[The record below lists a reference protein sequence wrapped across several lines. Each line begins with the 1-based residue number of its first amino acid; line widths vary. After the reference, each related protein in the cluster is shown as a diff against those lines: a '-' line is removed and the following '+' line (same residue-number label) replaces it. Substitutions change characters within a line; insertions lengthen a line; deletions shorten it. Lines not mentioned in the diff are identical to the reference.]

1 MSTKNAFITGGS
13 GYIGSEIVKKAIAR
27 GWTVRGLSRSES
39 SDAKLTALGA
49 TPVRGELTSL
59 DILASE
65 ATKADYFINVAYD
78 LDLRKPSVDYK
89 EASNT
94 DRIVIDAV
102 IGAMR
107 PGSVFV
113 QTTGVLVS
121 TQPADGSEADETAP
135 YADTVFGLR
144 GQNETYALNKG
155 VEHGVVVN
163 VVRPAAF
170 VYGEQGSGVAMMMA
184 SAAQR
189 KTATYVD
196 EGSALVS
203 SVHVRDCAEV
213 YVLAAEKQTSGIY
226 HAVSDNNVSF
236 KQISEAIGEVL
247 KVPVVSIP
255 KATLESM
262 TTPMMVTFL
271 TSSSRASSRKA
282 REQLG
287 WKPEETPILE
297 DITKGSY
304 TKLADSLQAQ
314 A

>member
-13 GYIGSEIVKKAIAR
+13 GYIGSEVVKKAIAH

-39 SDAKLTALGA
+39 SDAKLAALGA

-59 DILASE
+59 DVLASE
-65 ATKADYFINVAYD
+65 ATKADYFISMAYD
-78 LDLRKPSVDYK
+78 LDLDKPSIDMK
-89 EASNT
+89 DASNT
-94 DRIVIDAV
+94 DRAVIDAV

-113 QTTGVLVS
+113 QTADVLVA

-135 YADTVFGLR
+135 YADTAFGLR
-144 GQNETYALNKG
+144 GHNETYALNKG

-170 VYGEQGSGVAMMMA
+170 VYGEQGSAVAMMMA
-184 SAAQR
+184 SAAEN
-189 KTATYVD
+189 KSAMYID

-213 YVLAAEKQTSGIY
+213 YLLAAEKRTSGIY

-247 KVPVVSIP
+247 KVPSVGVP
-255 KATLESM
+255 RATMENIVG
-262 TTPMMVTFL
+262 PMMAVFL
-271 TSSSRASSRKA
+271 ALPSRASGRKA

-287 WKPEETPILE
+287 WKPEEKPILE

-304 TKLADSLQAQ
+304 SKLADSLQAQ